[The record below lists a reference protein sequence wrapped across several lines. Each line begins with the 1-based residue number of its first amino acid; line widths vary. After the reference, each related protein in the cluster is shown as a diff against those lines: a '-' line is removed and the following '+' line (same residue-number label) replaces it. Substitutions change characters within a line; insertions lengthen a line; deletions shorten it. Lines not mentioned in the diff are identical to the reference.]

1 MKLLTWLDKRPLPQC
16 ASISMLLNLLVEILS
31 RRSVVAGLGFL
42 FANPL
47 LFLYNAAIILLT
59 LSVSMACKRRHF
71 VLIFISVIWLGLGVA
86 NCVLL
91 GFRTTPL
98 AFIDFQLLKS
108 VDSIITMYLNQI
120 EIILISLAFLGLLAG
135 IIIAWK
141 RTPKKKPKLLAA
153 ISAVIAIAV
162 FVASSTS
169 FLVSAQA
176 LAENFGN
183 LADAY
188 KDYGFAYCFSR
199 SLLDR
204 GIDKPD
210 SYCEEEIAGI
220 LGAIDADG
228 TLTPELT
235 PNIIMVQ
242 MESFFDV
249 NYLEE
254 LSFSENPVPI
264 FTKLKKSGAHG
275 FLTVPSIGAG
285 TANTEF
291 EILTGMNLA
300 YFGAG
305 EYPYKSVLQKE
316 TCESI
321 CYNLRELGYT
331 NHAIHNHEGTF
342 YQRHVV
348 FSNLGFDTYTS
359 LEYMNNVGYTPI
371 GWAKDAV
378 LSGEVVKALASTPGQ
393 DFVYAI
399 TVQAHGKFPQEATEE
414 MQPIT
419 VAGIEEEKTQYAF
432 EYFVNQLHET
442 DAFIS
447 ALISELEAYKEP
459 VVLVM
464 FGDHLPSLGIENEDL
479 LNGDRFETEYAVW
492 SNFPLK
498 VHSQDLRSYQLSAYI
513 LQQLGIN
520 NGILTKLHQTLS
532 EQENYQ
538 AALELMEYDM
548 VCGEH
553 IAYGGISPHLPTEL
567 QMGVSEIK
575 VSGIRW
581 ENENAYVLGEGF
593 TEWSQ
598 VIIDGNQVN
607 TMFIDGK
614 TLMIAAEEIVSGAD
628 LVVAQIGD
636 KTILS
641 ETNIFQCP

>member
-1 MKLLTWLDKRPLPQC
+1 MKLFTWLDKRPVPQC
-16 ASISMLLNLLVEILS
+16 ASIAILLNLLVEILS
-31 RRSVVAGLGFL
+31 RRSIIAGLGFML
-42 FANPL
+42 ADPL
-47 LFLYNAAIILLT
+47 LFLYNAGIILLT
-59 LSVSMACKRRHF
+59 LSVSMACKRRYF
-71 VLIFISVIWLGLGVA
+71 VLIIVSVIWLGLGVA

-98 AFIDFQLLKS
+98 AAIDFQILKS
-108 VDSIITMYLNQI
+108 VDSIISMYLNNSQI
-120 EIILISLAFLGLLAG
+120 VLISVAFLSVLAG
-135 IIIAWK
+135 IIIAWN

-162 FVASSTS
+162 FVATSTS
-169 FLVSAQA
+169 FVKAHA
-176 LAENFGN
+176 LASDFGN

-188 KDYGFAYCFSR
+188 QDYGFVYCFSR

-204 GIDKPD
+204 GIEKPD
-210 SYCEEEIAGI
+210 TYCEEEIAGI
-220 LGAIDADG
+220 LWAIDADEN
-228 TLTPELT
+228 LAPALT
-235 PNIIMVQ
+235 PNIIVVQ

-249 NYLEE
+249 NYLKG
-254 LSFSENPVPI
+254 LSFSENPVPV
-264 FTKLKKSGAHG
+264 FTKLKASGTHG

-291 EILTGMNLA
+291 EILTGMNLG

-305 EYPYKSVLQKE
+305 EYPYKSVLQKD

-331 NHAIHNHEGTF
+331 SHAIHNHEGTF

-359 LEYMNNVGYTPI
+359 LEYMNNIEYTPI

-378 LSGEVVKALASTPGQ
+378 LTGEVVKALASTPGQ

-419 VAGIEEEKTQYAF
+419 IAGIEDEKKQCAF

-479 LNGDRFETEYAVW
+479 LNGNRFETEYAVW
-492 SNFPLK
+492 SNFPLE
-498 VHSQDLRSYQLSAYI
+498 VPSQDLKSYQLSAYI

-520 NGILTKLHQTLS
+520 NGMLTKLHQNLA

-548 VCGEH
+548 VCGEQ
-553 IAYGGISPHLPTEL
+553 IAYGGVSPHLPTDL

-575 VSGIRW
+575 VSGIRR
-581 ENENAYVLGEGF
+581 ENENAYVIGEGF

-598 VIIDGNQVN
+598 VIIDGNEVD
-607 TMFIDGK
+607 TMFVDGNI
-614 TLMIAAEEIVSGAD
+614 LMIAAEEIEPGAG

-641 ETNIFQCP
+641 ETGEFDCP

>member
-1 MKLLTWLDKRPLPQC
+1 M
-16 ASISMLLNLLVEILS
+16 EILS
-31 RRSVVAGLGFL
+31 RRSIGAGFGFL
-42 FANPL
+42 LAEPL
-47 LFLYNAAIILLT
+47 LFLYNAGIILLT
-59 LSVSMACKRRHF
+59 LSVSLACKRRY
-71 VLIFISVIWLGLGVA
+71 FIQIIESVIWLGLGVA
-86 NCVLL
+86 NYVLL

-108 VDSIITMYLNQI
+108 VDSIIQMYLNQI
-120 EIILISLAFLGLLAG
+120 EIILISLAFLSVLAG
-135 IIIAWK
+135 FVIAWK

-153 ISAVIAIAV
+153 ASAMIAIAV
-162 FVASSTS
+162 FVAASTS
-169 FLVSAQA
+169 FLVKAEA
-176 LAENFGN
+176 LASDFGN

-188 KDYGFAYCFSR
+188 QNYGFAYCFSR

-210 SYCEEEIAGI
+210 NYCEEEVAGI
-220 LGAIDADG
+220 LRTLGADVAQR
-228 TLTPELT
+228 PVST

-249 NYLEE
+249 NYFKE
-254 LSFSENPVPI
+254 LSFSENPVPV
-264 FTKLKKSGAHG
+264 FTKLKESGAHG

-291 EILTGMNLA
+291 EILTGMNLG

-321 CYNLRELGYT
+321 CYNLKELGYT

-342 YQRHVV
+342 YLRHVV
-348 FSNLGFDTYTS
+348 FSNLGFDTFTS
-359 LEYMNNVGYTPI
+359 LEYMSNVKYTPI

-378 LSGEVVKALASTPGQ
+378 LTEEVVKALASTPGQ
-393 DFVYAI
+393 DFIYAI
-399 TVQAHGKFPQEATEE
+399 TVQAHGKFPKEATEE

-419 VAGIEEEKTQYAF
+419 IAGIEDEKKQYAF

-442 DAFIS
+442 DAFIG

-464 FGDHLPSLGIENEDL
+464 FGDHLPGLGIENVDL
-479 LNGDRFETEYAVW
+479 LNGNRYDTEYAVW
-492 SNFPLK
+492 SNFPLE
-498 VHSQDLRSYQLSAYI
+498 VPSQDLKSYQLSACI

-520 NGILTKLHQTLS
+520 NGILTKLHQNLS
-532 EQENYQ
+532 EHENYQ
-538 AALELMEYDM
+538 AALELIEYDM
-548 VCGEH
+548 VCGEQF
-553 IAYGGISPHLPTEL
+553 AFDGVGPHLPTEL

-575 VSGIRW
+575 VSGIRR
-581 ENENAYVLGEGF
+581 EDENAYVLGDGF

-598 VIIDGNQVN
+598 VIIDGNQVD
-607 TMFIDGK
+607 TMFIDGD
-614 TLMIAAEEIVSGAD
+614 TLMIAAEEIFSGAD
-628 LVVAQIGD
+628 LVVAQIGN

-641 ETNIFQCP
+641 ETDKFQCP